1 MIFLQ
6 NQALAAPMLV
16 LCMCFDK
23 RYWRGIPWC
32 IMAHVWLGELDCL
45 PLSMF

>member
-23 RYWRGIPWC
+23 RC
-32 IMAHVWLGELDCL
+32 
-45 PLSMF
+45 